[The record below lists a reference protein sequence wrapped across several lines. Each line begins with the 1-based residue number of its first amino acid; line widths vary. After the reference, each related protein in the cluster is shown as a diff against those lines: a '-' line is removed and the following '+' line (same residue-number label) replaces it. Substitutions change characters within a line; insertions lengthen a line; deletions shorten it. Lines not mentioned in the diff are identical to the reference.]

1 MFESDKS
8 EKDCSALMRTVQERE
23 DLREQLGRRGS
34 FKDTGSREK
43 KLDAGEDIK
52 S

>member
-23 DLREQLGRRGS
+23 DLRKQRDREDR
-34 FKDTGSREK
+34 FTETGFR
-43 KLDAGEDIK
+43 
-52 S
+52 